1 MKDIRCGAC
10 GRKLASGR
18 FIELHIKCGRCKT
31 MNFLSV
37 SNAKPEHHECQTM
50 DDTREHIPKSKH
62 QIM

>member
-10 GRKLASGR
+10 GRKLASGT
-18 FIELHIKCGRCKT
+18 FIELHIKCSRCKT

-37 SNAKPEHHECQTM
+37 ANAKSEHHECQKM
-50 DDTREHIPKSKH
+50 DDSREHIPNSKH